1 MQAVLEYPLSAP
13 PPDEAADV
21 GRPSV
26 GDAGKLGFRWFWRY
40 ALPHRGLGRRANA
53 WRVRNLRRLLWPFV
67 KLQVARLLGII
78 ALQGVLYLRVDR
90 ADGTI
95 EHLGLA
101 SLKVVTTAGATK
113 IVDFLRAND
122 TTTGANFK
130 FHGVGTGS
138 TAEAVGDTALVTELT
153 TQYATDS
160 TRPTGSQTNNGA
172 TVYRSVGTI
181 APDSGFPIVLR
192 EHGLFSASSAG
203 TLLDRSVY
211 GAATMNVLGDSITPT
226 YDFTVNTGG

>member
-1 MQAVLEYPLSAP
+1 MQAVADITIADRSRPALDATRGAP
-13 PPDEAADV
+13 GWRE
-21 GRPSV
+21 
-26 GDAGKLGFRWFWRY
+26 FWRY
-40 ALPHRGLGRRANA
+40 ALPHRGLGKATNR
-53 WRVRNLRRLLWPFV
+53 WRLLNLWRLLWPM
-67 KLQVARLLGII
+67 LGLTYFRVGH
-78 ALQGVLYLRVDR
+78 ALGFRMAFATGALWLRVNR
-90 ADGTI
+90 ADGSV

-101 SLKVVTTAGATK
+101 SLKVVTTVGATK

-130 FHGVGTGS
+130 FHGVGTGT
-138 TAEAVGDTALVTELT
+138 TAEAIGDTALVTELT

-172 TVYRSVGTI
+172 TVYRTVATI

-192 EHGLFSASSAG
+192 EHGVFSASSAG
-203 TLLDRSVY
+203 SLLDRSVY
-211 GAATMNVLGDSITPT
+211 GAATMNVLGDSLTPT